1 MQGGS
6 AGWTGSLRTSHLHGG
21 SDSDVEATCP
31 GSPHSQ
37 GPGGPLWRKQVV
49 RDSQGGWV
57 FLERSFPHPVDDGC
71 GPLGYPEGRA
81 PSALAARRMSPQYS
95 CWNSETKALQA
106 KNSLYPKIPNFP
118 SLRLRTRF
126 PGPGPFLTKESRQAP
141 FGDGPGRSSQPWLW
155 ERPQGGLE
163 KENLLEGTPGRSK
176 RESDEYTHVFAML
189 LFLRRRERLTV

>member
-6 AGWTGSLRTSHLHGG
+6 AGWAGSLRTSHLHGG

-71 GPLGYPEGRA
+71 GPLGYPEG
-81 PSALAARRMSPQYS
+81 
-95 CWNSETKALQA
+95 SETKALQA

-126 PGPGPFLTKESRQAP
+126 PGPSLFSPRNPDKPLLGMGQADP
-141 FGDGPGRSSQPWLW
+141 LSLGCGRAH
-155 ERPQGGLE
+155 R
-163 KENLLEGTPGRSK
+163 EGWRKKTC
-176 RESDEYTHVFAML
+176 
-189 LFLRRRERLTV
+189 